1 MILYFSVSPQY
12 LFSEFTKDL
21 IAARKEFCEA
31 CDVESDSEEN
41 NNKLPTKLRSKE
53 TIIFSTLTRNKVK
66 VVEKAA
72 MSKKKSKVNLLLQ

>member
-1 MILYFSVSPQY
+1 MIFSFSVSPQY

-41 NNKLPTKLRSKE
+41 NNKLSTKRRRKE
-53 TIIFSTLTRNKVK
+53 KIIVLPLTRNKVK
-66 VVEKAA
+66 VVERDA